1 MTRPPNG
8 EHLVTSVSWK
18 SRTDQLENLPNRET
32 TARRQV
38 DVGGTT
44 TVPSVSEQLPSVA
57 FTDATVRAD
66 VRAWIATE
74 WDPEL
79 GLVAWRERLVDA
91 GWAVPSWPARWFGRA
106 LPSWADRVV
115 ADELRVAGA
124 VGTPLGSGMSLAAPT
139 LLQHGSD
146 ELLQRMLRPTLTGAL
161 HWCQL
166 FSEPGAGSDLAG
178 LTATAV
184 LDGDEWVVNGQ
195 KVWNTSAH
203 HADMAILVA
212 RTAWDVPKHQ
222 GISYFVLPMHQ
233 AGVEVR
239 PIVQMNRHASFNE
252 VFLTDARI
260 PATNLVGELGDGW
273 RVARTTLHHE
283 RTFATMRR
291 PRFDTVGPP
300 GRTVLEAMAEAE
312 EHFRTYV
319 WYPQRAGRADL
330 VADLATAS
338 GRHRDPIVRQEIA
351 RLVSFARANEW
362 TAARAQAARA
372 LGRAP
377 GPEGSLGKL
386 AASEVARRAARLHAS
401 IAGAQ
406 GMLVEGRGP
415 HDATVAEVLLS
426 TPAQSIAGG
435 TDEIQRNIIG
445 EHILGLPRE
454 PATDLDRP
462 YADVVRAGARP

>member
-1 MTRPPNG
+1 M
-8 EHLVTSVSWK
+8 SAS
-18 SRTDQLENLPNRET
+18 S
-32 TARRQV
+32 
-38 DVGGTT
+38 
-44 TVPSVSEQLPSVA
+44 TVPEVSDRGMSHPPSEA
-57 FTDATVRAD
+57 AVRAEA
-66 VRAWIATE
+66 RAWIARE

-79 GLVAWRERLVDA
+79 GLVAWRERLVDSS
-91 GWAVPSWPARWFGRA
+91 WAVPSWPTAWFGRG
-106 LPSWADRVV
+106 LPSWADRLV
-115 ADELRVAGA
+115 ADELQAVGA
-124 VGTPLGSGMSLAAPT
+124 VGTPLGAGMTLAAPT

-146 ELLQRMLRPTLTGAL
+146 DLLHRVLRPTLAGAL
-161 HWCQL
+161 QWCQL

-203 HADMAILVA
+203 HADLAILVA

-222 GISYFVLPMHQ
+222 GISYFVLPMRQ
-233 AGVEVR
+233 PGVEVR

-260 PATNLVGELGDGW
+260 PVANLVGELGDGW

-291 PRFDTVGPP
+291 PRFDDPAGAGRP
-300 GRTVLEAMAEAE
+300 GRTVQEAMAEAE
-312 EHFRTYV
+312 HHFRTYV

-330 VADLATAS
+330 VTELAGAS
-338 GRHRDPIVRQEIA
+338 GLNDDPIVRQQIA
-351 RLVSFARANEW
+351 SLVSFVRANEW

-386 AASEVARRAARLHAS
+386 AASEVARRAARVHGAL
-401 IAGAQ
+401 AGAQ
-406 GMLVEGRGP
+406 GMLLDGPGP
-415 HDATVAEVLLS
+415 HDATIAEVLLS

-445 EHILGLPRE
+445 ENILGLPRE
-454 PATDLDRP
+454 PPTDLDRP
-462 YADVVRAGARP
+462 FADVVRAGTRP